1 MNWTLSCFSPGRAR
15 VRGGR
20 RTHFTQPA
28 RGAADAEGMAQKLV
42 FNGTGTRGD
51 LLPMLAMAA
60 EMQGRGHACH
70 VLGNDSVAGLAGQ
83 LGVPFT
89 SVAPAQTNNLTS
101 VEENFG
107 KYVFAAYPPTFDFFE
122 KELKRGTDMVV
133 VNPEHYAASTLMA
146 ERHGLPLCRFTL
158 TPYRMRSLAVP
169 HWPWSERARGRLG
182 CAFRRY
188 VLPGLY
194 EQRYA
199 NPYIV
204 AGVNEFRKGLGL
216 APISSLRS
224 LDRLVTHQVCLFP
237 EWYCPRAPDW
247 PSELSCVGF
256 PLAPPSGELA
266 AEVRLW
272 IERHGKPIV
281 FTPGTGVVDVD
292 KFFDAARTCCQLLKL
307 PGLFLSPSFDTSRLD
322 PAEPI
327 LHLSYL
333 DLALVLPH
341 AALLVHHGGIGT
353 TARALEAEVP
363 QIISPQA
370 FDQPDNGHRVSQL
383 GAGTMI
389 GRNRLSGEALAQA
402 ARWLLDGEGTRRTL
416 RELGCRVR
424 EAHAIPAMADI
435 LERRFIHRAPRP
447 APRANR
453 HTCEEHSHERY
464 QPSAH

>member
-1 MNWTLSCFSPGRAR
+1 
-15 VRGGR
+15 
-20 RTHFTQPA
+20 
-28 RGAADAEGMAQKLV
+28 MAQKLV

-51 LLPMLAMAA
+51 LLPMLAIAG
-60 EMQGRGHACH
+60 EMRARGHACH
-70 VLGNDSVAGLAGQ
+70 VLGNESVEALAGQ

-101 VEENFG
+101 IEENFG
-107 KYVFAAYPPTFDFFE
+107 NYVFASYRPTFDFIE
-122 KELKRGTDMVV
+122 SELKRGINVVV

-158 TPYRMRSLAVP
+158 TPHRMFSLTAP

-199 NPYIV
+199 NPFIV
-204 AGVNEFRKGLGL
+204 SGINDFRSSLGL
-216 APISSLRS
+216 PPISSLRS
-224 LDRLVTHQVCLFP
+224 LSRLVTHQVCLFP

-247 PSELSCVGF
+247 PSELDCVGF
-256 PLAPPSGELA
+256 PLAPPSGELPHA
-266 AEVRLW
+266 VSRW
-272 IERHGKPIV
+272 IEQHGAPIV
-281 FTPGTGVVDVD
+281 FTPGTGVVDVAH
-292 KFFDAARTCCQLLKL
+292 FFDAARRCCQLLKR
-307 PGLFLSPSFDTSRLD
+307 PGIFLSRSFEASRLD
-322 PAEPI
+322 PADPI
-327 LHLSYL
+327 LHLDYV

-353 TARALEAEVP
+353 TARAIEAQVP

-383 GAGTMI
+383 GVGTML

-402 ARWLLDGEGTRRTL
+402 ARWLLEDEGTRRAL
-416 RELGCRVR
+416 LELGCRIR
-424 EAHAIPAMADI
+424 ETNAIAATADI
-435 LERRFIHRAPRP
+435 LQRRFTARSSRAKPTRRSHQEHHHEPCRP
-447 APRANR
+447 
-453 HTCEEHSHERY
+453 H
-464 QPSAH
+464 AH